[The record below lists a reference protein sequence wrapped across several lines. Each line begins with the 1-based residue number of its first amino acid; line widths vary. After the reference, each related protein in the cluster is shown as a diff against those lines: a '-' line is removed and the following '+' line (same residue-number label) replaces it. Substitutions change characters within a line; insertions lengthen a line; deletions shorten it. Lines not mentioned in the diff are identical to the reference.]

1 MLLPVV
7 LVLLLQHSILSLSW
21 LLLPAYASL
30 NVELNVGFHHQ
41 LIEAQ
46 HGTFLINKRDTWI
59 GLSLSTYGEWEEV
72 TINLLA
78 EFIEEGDTFV
88 DVGANIGAYTI
99 PFAKLVTQTGRVI
112 SFEPQRIVSQLLTA
126 NVALN
131 EVTNVGVFNAG
142 VGNSNTPLEVP
153 DVLYNIEANFGSI
166 SLLATNDWRSKAS
179 TSLVPQVQLDNVFV
193 DECPSL
199 IKIDV
204 EGMELAVSMLCY

>member
-7 LVLLLQHSILSLSW
+7 SVLQHSILSLSW

-99 PFAKLVTQTGRVI
+99 PFAKLVSQTGRVI

-131 EVTNVGVFNAG
+131 ELTNVGVFNTA
-142 VGNSNTPLEVP
+142 VGNSDIPLEVP
-153 DVLYNIEANFGSI
+153 DVLYNIKANFGSI
-166 SLLATNDWRSKAS
+166 SLDDWRGKAS

-204 EGMELAVSMLCY
+204 EGMEFAVSMLCY

>member
-7 LVLLLQHSILSLSW
+7 SVLQHSILSLSW

-166 SLLATNDWRSKAS
+166 SLVQSWSKAS

-204 EGMELAVSMLCY
+204 EGMELRVSMLCY

>member
-7 LVLLLQHSILSLSW
+7 SVLQYSILSW
-21 LLLPAYASL
+21 LLLPTYASL

-78 EFIEEGDTFV
+78 EFIEEGDTGV

-99 PFAKLVTQTGRVI
+99 PLAKLVTETGRVI

-131 EVTNVGVFNAG
+131 ELTNVGVFNTA

-153 DVLYNIEANFGSI
+153 DVLYNIDANFGSI
-166 SLLATNDWRSKAS
+166 SLIDDWKSKAS

-204 EGMELAVSMLCY
+204 EGMELIVSMLCY

>member
-7 LVLLLQHSILSLSW
+7 SVLQHSILSLSW

-78 EFIEEGDTFV
+78 EFIEEGFRFRVTTIVLFLSLNNYTLSLD
-88 DVGANIGAYTI
+88 NIVPSRHLI
-99 PFAKLVTQTGRVI
+99 IKL
-112 SFEPQRIVSQLLTA
+112 S
-126 NVALN
+126 
-131 EVTNVGVFNAG
+131 
-142 VGNSNTPLEVP
+142 
-153 DVLYNIEANFGSI
+153 
-166 SLLATNDWRSKAS
+166 SLL
-179 TSLVPQVQLDNVFV
+179 LVMMN
-193 DECPSL
+193 
-199 IKIDV
+199 K
-204 EGMELAVSMLCY
+204 

>member
-7 LVLLLQHSILSLSW
+7 SVLQHSILSLSW

-46 HGTFLINKRDTWI
+46 HGTVLINKRDTWI

-112 SFEPQRIVSQLLTA
+112 SFEPQRIVSQLLRA

-131 EVTNVGVFNAG
+131 ELTNVGVFNTA
-142 VGNSNTPLEVP
+142 VGNSDIPLEVP
-153 DVLYNIEANFGSI
+153 DVLYNIKANFGSI
-166 SLLATNDWRSKAS
+166 SLCCQNWSKAS